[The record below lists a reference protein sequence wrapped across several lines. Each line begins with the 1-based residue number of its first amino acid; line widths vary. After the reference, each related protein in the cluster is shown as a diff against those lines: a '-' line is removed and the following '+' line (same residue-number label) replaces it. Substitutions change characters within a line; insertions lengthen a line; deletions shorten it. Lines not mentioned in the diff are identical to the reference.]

1 MNTAASAFRQVA
13 PTEAALEARFG
24 LRVAARLSE
33 ANQELPHDI
42 SERLRVARQLALARI
57 PAKVAARQAAQTA
70 GMAVIS
76 VSGASATAGGFML
89 GDDRSPWWVRLG
101 SLLPVLVLLAGIV
114 FIHEWTDQEQLS
126 AAATIDASLLS
137 DSLPPDAYTDPGFDE
152 FLRTPEF
159 SPAAQAGQ

>member
-1 MNTAASAFRQVA
+1 MNTATTIRPAL

-42 SERLRVARQLALARI
+42 SERLRVARQQALARV
-57 PAKVAARQAAQTA
+57 PVKVAARQAAQA
-70 GMAVIS
+70 SGIAVLG
-76 VSGASATAGGFML
+76 VSGGSAVAGGFRL
-89 GDDRSPWWVRLG
+89 GDDRAPWWVRLG

-114 FIHEWTDQEQLS
+114 FIHEWTDREQIS
-126 AAATIDASLLS
+126 AAATIDTALLS

-152 FLRTPEF
+152 FLRTPES
-159 SPAAQAGQ
+159 SPTAQAAQ